1 MVQKGLIHIYTG
13 SGKGKTTAA
22 MGLCFRAAGW
32 GIRSAFIQFMKGQ
45 DTGELH
51 AAEKFKD
58 IMIFEQFG
66 SSSFIKDRNSAE
78 YREHLLSA
86 EKGLVRAGELLKN
99 NRFSIVVLDEIL
111 NLPSFG
117 LVPEN
122 KIIELIMMKP
132 QEVELILTGRGA
144 TAELIRLADLVTEMN
159 EIKHYYS
166 SGIIARKG
174 IEY

>member
-13 SGKGKTTAA
+13 NGKGKTTAA
-22 MGLCFRAAGW
+22 LGLCFRAAGW

-51 AAEKFKD
+51 AAEQFKD
-58 IMIFEQFG
+58 TMIFEQYG
-66 SSSFIKDRNSAE
+66 SSRFIKDKNSSE

-117 LVPEN
+117 LIPES
-122 KIIELIMMKP
+122 KIIELMEMKP
-132 QEVELILTGRGA
+132 ETVELILTGRGA
-144 TAELIRLADLVTEMN
+144 TSEIIHHADLVTEMK
-159 EIKHYYS
+159 EIKHYFS
-166 SGIIARKG
+166 SGIIAREG